1 MSEQRRDSRNRI
13 LRTGESQRQDGRYA
27 YKFVDAL
34 GKPRFVYSWKLV
46 PTDRVPKGKR
56 DGPSLREKEREIQR
70 DRDDGI
76 VPLGRRMT
84 VCQLYERYTRF
95 RPKVRRLTKR
105 GRDQLGRI
113 LREDEL
119 GGRSIEDVK
128 PSDAV
133 SWALR
138 MRGAKGYAYTTINNH
153 RRSLSAAFFMAV
165 QDDILRKNPFAF
177 KLRDVLEDDTR
188 RREPLSPE
196 QEEAFLSFVRE
207 DAVYR
212 RYYDEVVILLGT
224 GLRISEMC
232 GLTRADIDLG
242 DPEAR
247 CLRVDHQL
255 LKASGVGYYVD
266 RPKTSGGERII
277 YLSAQVAEA
286 LERVMGRR
294 GKRRRLVI
302 DGCTDFLFLTKDG
315 LPMVAGN
322 YESAFRRMVA
332 KYAKTG
338 GVPLPEAMTPHTLR
352 HTFCTRMAHA
362 GMNPKALQYIMGH
375 ASIRM
380 TLDYYAHT
388 DSASAMAEMRRLA
401 A

>member
-1 MSEQRRDSRNRI
+1 MSEQRRDNKNRI

-27 YKFVDAL
+27 YKFVDAF
-34 GKPRFVYSWKLV
+34 GKPKFVYSWKLV

-56 DGPSLREKEREIQR
+56 SCLSLREKEREIQR

-76 VPLGRRMT
+76 VPLGKRMT

-95 RPKVRRLTKR
+95 RSKVRTLTKR
-105 GRDQLGRI
+105 GRDQLLRI

-119 GGRSIEDVK
+119 GSRSIGDVR

-133 SWALR
+133 AWALR
-138 MRGAKGYAYTTINNH
+138 MSEEKDYAYTTINNH

-165 QDDILRKNPFAF
+165 QDDILRKNPFDF
-177 KLRDVLEDDTR
+177 KLRDVLEDDTQKKV
-188 RREPLSPE
+188 PLSPE

-207 DAVYR
+207 DATYR

-224 GLRISEMC
+224 GLRISELC
-232 GLTRADIDLG
+232 GLTKSDIDL
-242 DPEAR
+242 DNPEGR
-247 CLRVDHQL
+247 CLHVDHQL
-255 LKASGVGYYVD
+255 LKAPGVGYYVD
-266 RPKTSGGERII
+266 KPKTGRGERFV
-277 YLSAQVAEA
+277 YLSAQVEEA
-286 LERVMGRR
+286 LERVMQRR
-294 GKRRRLVI
+294 GKRKKLVV
-302 DGCTDFLFLTKDG
+302 GGHSDFLFLTKDG

-332 KYAKTG
+332 KYAKTDS
-338 GVPLPEAMTPHTLR
+338 VALPKVVTPHTLR
-352 HTFCTRMAHA
+352 HTFCTRMAHD

-388 DSASAMAEMRRLA
+388 DSASAIAEMRRLA

>member
-13 LRTGESQRQDGRYA
+13 LRTGESQRKDGRYA
-27 YKFVDAL
+27 YKYVDAL

-95 RPKVRRLTKR
+95 RPKVRRLTKQ

-113 LREDEL
+113 LREDVL

-133 SWALR
+133 AWALR
-138 MRGAKGYAYTTINNH
+138 MSEEKGYAYTTINNH
-153 RRSLSAAFFMAV
+153 RRSLSATFYMAV
-165 QDDILRKNPFAF
+165 QDDVLRKNPFAF
-177 KLRDVLEDDTR
+177 KLRDVLEDDTL

-224 GLRISEMC
+224 GLRISELC
-232 GLTRADIDLG
+232 GLTRTDIDLG
-242 DPEAR
+242 DLDAR

-266 RPKTSGGERII
+266 RPKTGGGERVI
-277 YLSAQVAEA
+277 YLSARVAEA

-294 GKRRRLVI
+294 GKRKRLTI
-302 DGCTDFLFLTKDG
+302 DGYSDFLFLTKGG

-338 GVPLPEAMTPHTLR
+338 GVPLPEAVTPHTLR

-388 DSASAMAEMRRLA
+388 DSASAMVEMRRLA

>member
-1 MSEQRRDSRNRI
+1 MSEQRRDNRNRI

-56 DGPSLREKEREIQR
+56 DSLSLREKEKEIQR

-95 RPKVRRLTKR
+95 RPKVRTHTKQ
-105 GRDQLGRI
+105 GRDQLMRI

-119 GGRSIEDVK
+119 GSRSIGDVK
-128 PSDAV
+128 PSDAIA
-133 SWALR
+133 WALR
-138 MRGAKGYAYTTINNH
+138 MSEEKDYAYTTINNH

-165 QDDILRKNPFAF
+165 QDDIIRKNPFSF
-177 KLRDVLEDDTR
+177 KLHDVLEDDTQK
-188 RREPLSPE
+188 REALSSE
-196 QEEAFLSFVRE
+196 QEGAFLSFIRG

-224 GLRISEMC
+224 GLRISELC
-232 GLTRADIDLG
+232 GLTRADIDL
-242 DPEAR
+242 DNPEGR

-255 LKASGVGYYVD
+255 LKAPGVGYYVD
-266 RPKTSGGERII
+266 RPKTGRGERVI
-277 YLSAQVAEA
+277 YLSARVAET
-286 LERVMGRR
+286 LERVMRR
-294 GKRRRLVI
+294 QGKAKKLVI
-302 DGCTDFLFLTKDG
+302 DGRSGFLFLTKNG

-322 YESAFRRMVA
+322 YEAVFRRMVA

-352 HTFCTRMAHA
+352 HTFCTRLAHA

-388 DSASAMAEMRRLA
+388 DSASAMSEMRRLA